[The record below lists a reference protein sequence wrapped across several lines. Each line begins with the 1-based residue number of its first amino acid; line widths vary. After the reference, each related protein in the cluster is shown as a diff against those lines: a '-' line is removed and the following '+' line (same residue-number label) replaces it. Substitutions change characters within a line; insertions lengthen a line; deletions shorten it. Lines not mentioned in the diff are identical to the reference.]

1 MAKQG
6 RFNMFKN
13 AFVIGAGAGAGSFA
27 AIIPQMLL
35 GAFIFYIG
43 SSMKE
48 KGNKTMGT
56 LFMILGA
63 ILMGNS
69 WIAMSMVSN
78 AVKN

>member
-13 AFVIGAGAGAGSFA
+13 AFVLGAGSFA
-27 AIIPQMLL
+27 GFLPQMLL
-35 GAFIFYIG
+35 GAFLFYIG

-48 KGNKTMGT
+48 KGNNKTMAF

-69 WIAMSMVSN
+69 WMAMSMVSN